1 MRVKTAAA
9 LVLLGLIAL
18 VAGIGQLTF
27 WAPPSTVTA
36 TLPADTKAAP
46 LVVIDSKLESLRGG
60 QSQITVKGDGA
71 FILATGRPDDV
82 AAWVGKTAHTTIDGG
97 SADGKQLTA
106 AYTAGDPSAPSPAG
120 ADTFATTQ
128 NASGT
133 LDYHWDVPG
142 DGNWQ
147 LVLATD
153 GTKPAPHDI
162 TVTWPSNATTPWA
175 VPLIVLGGLLIVGGV
190 VLFVLRRRR
199 PGSGRKASAPGGPS
213 AAPHAAQPEMPAA
226 GRSERRALPRAVS
239 AAAAV
244 VLALT
249 GGAAAAHA
257 TTSPSPS
264 GSPSGSASPSPSGS
278 PSGSASPSPSG
289 SPSGSASP
297 SSASGG
303 ASPAASP
310 NAQDKVV
317 IDEQLQRILDQ
328 VATTVAAG
336 DQAKDAT
343 KLQPRVDD
351 SALQARTQNY
361 KIRASVSSAA
371 APAPVRSSR
380 LLTSVV
386 SVQRSWPRTVVA
398 VTQGDGNTTPQ
409 VLTLRQNDARS
420 NYKLVEASPL
430 LPASTFP
437 NALRAG
443 AEQIPLDSKG
453 GLAFSPNEALS
464 GLGDRLTNAQGS
476 WKDKIPENAYI
487 KDTLGYESDI
497 VNASPNGNL
506 TFTHTPTGNDAVA
519 YRTADGGSLVVAA
532 LQFTIEGTP
541 KSPGDKLTLQDDAA
555 ALAGGKEATTKM
567 TLQFLESV
575 ALYIPPVG
583 SKQPVSLVSATRNL
597 VGASVS

>member
-36 TLPADTKAAP
+36 TLPAGTKAAP
-46 LVVIDSKLESLRGG
+46 LTVIDSKLESLRGG
-60 QSQITVKGDGA
+60 QSEISIKGDGA
-71 FILATGRPDDV
+71 FVLATGRPDDV
-82 AAWVGKTAHTTIDGG
+82 AAWVGKTAHTTINGG
-97 SADGKQLTA
+97 SADGKQLTVN
-106 AYTAGDPSAPSPAG
+106 YTAGDPSAPSPAG

-133 LDYHWDVPG
+133 LDYHWNLPDN
-142 DGNWQ
+142 GNWQ
-147 LVLATD
+147 LVVATD
-153 GTKPAPHDI
+153 GTKPAPQNI
-162 TVTWPSNATTPWA
+162 TVTWPSNATTPWG
-175 VPLIVLGGLLIVGGV
+175 VPLIVLGCLLILAGV
-190 VLFVLRRRR
+190 ALIVLKGRW
-199 PGSGRKASAPGGPS
+199 PGSGQRVTASGGPNATPRGS
-213 AAPHAAQPEMPAA
+213 QPDAPAA
-226 GRSERRALPRAVS
+226 GRVERRAVARSASAV
-239 AAAAV
+239 AAV

-249 GGAAAAHA
+249 GGAAAAQA
-257 TTSPSPS
+257 APSPVPS
-264 GSPSGSASPSPSGS
+264 ASPSGSASPAPSAS
-278 PSGSASPSPSG
+278 PSGSASASP
-289 SPSGSASP
+289 SASP
-297 SSASGG
+297 S
-303 ASPAASP
+303 AAP
-310 NAQDKVV
+310 NAQDKVLV
-317 IDEQLQRILDQ
+317 DEQLQRILDQ

-371 APAPVRSSR
+371 ALAPVRSSR
-380 LLTSVV
+380 LLTTVV
-386 SVQRSWPRTVVA
+386 TVQRSWPRTVVA

-409 VLTLRQNDARS
+409 VLTLKQNDARS

-430 LPASTFP
+430 LPAATFP

-443 AEQIPLDSKG
+443 AQQVGLDSKDG
-453 GLAFSPNEALS
+453 IAYSPNLALA
-464 GLGDRLTNAQGS
+464 GLGDRLTNVNGS
-476 WKDKIPENAYI
+476 WKDNIPDNAYI

-506 TFTHTPTGNDAVA
+506 VFTHSPTGNDTVA
-519 YRTADGGSLVVAA
+519 YRTADGGALVIAA
-532 LQFTIEGTP
+532 LQFTIDGTP
-541 KSPGDKLTLQDDAA
+541 KSAGDKLTVQDDAA

-567 TLQFLESV
+567 SLQFLESV

-583 SKQPVSLVSATRNL
+583 SKQQLTLVSATRNL